1 MQIPKLFPEVVAVTP
16 QQAGFSVLGQTRQTT
31 NNQLYQKR
39 FKLPVTILGGKR
51 MVLIE
56 DIQKFIEQAKN
67 QTVKKRRGSRTKAER
82 LAAAAEQVGGA

>member
-1 MQIPKLFPEVVAVTP
+1 MQIQKLFPEVVAVTP

-51 MVLIE
+51 MVLLDDLQQYI
-56 DIQKFIEQAKN
+56 DQAKN
-67 QTVKKRRGSRTKAER
+67 NQ
-82 LAAAAEQVGGA
+82 